1 MTRLFSAAPAAAL
14 LSLSMSLAVPG
25 QAFAQTSS
33 YGPGAAAQAEAASYF
48 FQTTQRNPKKSRPED
63 RPLIIRHSWLSRP
76 ALFLSSPLT

>member
-48 FQTTQRNPKKSRPED
+48 FQTTQRSREIPKRAGQKTDP
-63 RPLIIRHSWLSRP
+63 
-76 ALFLSSPLT
+76 